1 MSITSTAGAVAAL
14 DGLGDAYNGVADLE
28 LWTGTMPT
36 DAGAAPGGSKLCSI
50 SMQATPFAAATPG
63 THEAVKVANL
73 PITGTASAGGA
84 AAFFRITNPGTSTM
98 WQGTVTS
105 TLIGTGELL
114 IDDVNILINGTI
126 NITGLTIRL
135 SSGGS

>member
-1 MSITSTAGAVAAL
+1 MSITSTSGAVVAL
-14 DGLGDAYNGVADLE
+14 DALGDAYNGVANLE

-36 DAGAAPGGSKLCSI
+36 DAGAAPGGTELCSI
-50 SMQATPFAAATPG
+50 DMQATPFAAASAG

-73 PITGTASAGGA
+73 PITGTASAGGTPT
-84 AAFFRITNPGTSTM
+84 FFRITNPGTSTM
-98 WQGTVTS
+98 WQGTVTI
-105 TLIGTGELL
+105 TGGGGELTLDDVTILIG
-114 IDDVNILINGTI
+114 GTI